1 MEAEL
6 HNKHRQ
12 KCTLGKNFR
21 SINALFSTSLSVIVY
36 NILLHPINI
45 AVKGRI
51 KARKVRHGFKSFIT
65 VV

>member
-12 KCTLGKNFR
+12 KCMLGKNFR

-51 KARKVRHGFKSFIT
+51 KARKVRHGKSFIT